1 VTAALASNDYA
12 GALVVEIVAPGPDPF
27 RAIKDEQSAVILD
40 RDIKESLDRLRTHW
54 SSRAP
59 ARPAGR

>member
-1 VTAALASNDYA
+1 
-12 GALVVEIVAPGPDPF
+12 VEIVAPGPDPF